1 METTNTTKGNE
12 NMNKNIE
19 MNTTKALLRAID
31 LLDDTIKNQYNQRD
45 YEAREALTALLN
57 QLLNK

>member
-45 YEAREALTALLN
+45 YEAKEALTALLN

>member
-1 METTNTTKGNE
+1 MKETNTTKGNE

-31 LLDDTIKNQYNQRD
+31 LLDDMIKNQYNQRD